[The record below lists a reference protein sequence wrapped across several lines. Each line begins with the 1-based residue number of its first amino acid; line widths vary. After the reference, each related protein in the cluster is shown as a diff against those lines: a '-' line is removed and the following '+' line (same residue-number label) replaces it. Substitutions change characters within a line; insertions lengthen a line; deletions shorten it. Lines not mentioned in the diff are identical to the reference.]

1 MRCGCT
7 SWETDRVHPVEDPAY
22 PTVVTIGVVNFASVL
37 RDKDAT
43 LAKMQA
49 ITRDAARQGCD
60 LVVFPELALNSW
72 DHCAECRAAGTSCEW
87 HLGQAE
93 VVPGPSTDAMAA
105 LARELGVYVIF
116 GLEERDPEEPARIYN
131 ASAIVGPEGV
141 LGTYRKVHLGIPLE
155 TFRFSPGDDLPVWQ
169 TKLGP
174 IGLLICYDFWSNP
187 ELARILALK
196 GARLL
201 INTTGCKG
209 APGKRDYIVNTTV
222 VRAQENL
229 VYAATANRVDCHDK
243 EPYIG
248 HSVIAG
254 PAFPGFNK
262 VYAEAGDGEGLV
274 VATLNFH
281 QLARWYDVFPWREGR
296 LGAQAYASEIVARE
310 FNEIAAAA
318 RASTVAAPT
327 PTPPTTS

>member
-1 MRCGCT
+1 M
-7 SWETDRVHPVEDPAY
+7 HPVEDPSY
-22 PTVVTIGVVNFASVL
+22 PEVVTVGVVNFASVL
-37 RDKDAT
+37 RDKAAT
-43 LAKMQA
+43 LAKMQGIA
-49 ITRDAARQGCD
+49 RDAARQGCD

-72 DHCAECRAAGTSCEW
+72 DGCADCKAVAGSCEW

-93 VVPGPSTDAMAA
+93 LVPGPSTDAMAA
-105 LARELGVYVIF
+105 LAAELDLHIIF
-116 GLEERDPEEPARIYN
+116 GMEERDPDDPTRIYN
-131 ASAIVGPEGV
+131 ASAVISPDGV
-141 LGTYRKVHLGIPLE
+141 QGTYRKLHLGIPME
-155 TFRFSPGDDLPVWQ
+155 TDRFSPGDSLPVWQ

-174 IGLLICYDFWSNP
+174 IGVLICYDFWSNP

-201 INTTGCKG
+201 VNTTGCKG

-243 EPYIG
+243 EAYIG

-262 VYAEAGDGEGLV
+262 VYAEAGEGEALV
-274 VATLNFH
+274 VASLNFA
-281 QLARWYDVFPWREGR
+281 QLARWYDVFPWREWR
-296 LGAQAYASEIVARE
+296 LGAQGSASAVIAKE
-310 FNEIAAAA
+310 FAALAEQA
-318 RASTVAAPT
+318 TVRMP
-327 PTPPTTS
+327 SV

>member
-1 MRCGCT
+1 
-7 SWETDRVHPVEDPAY
+7 VHAVEDPTY
-22 PTVVTIGVVNFASVL
+22 PDAITVGVVNFASVL
-37 RDKDAT
+37 RDKEAT
-43 LAKMQA
+43 LAKIEA
-49 ITRDAARQGCD
+49 VTRDAARQGCD

-72 DHCAECRAAGTSCEW
+72 DGCADCKAVGVGGSCEW

-93 VVPGPSTDAMAA
+93 LVPGPSTERIAA
-105 LARELGVYVIF
+105 LAAELDVHVIF
-116 GLEERDPEEPARIYN
+116 GLEERDPDDPTRLYN
-131 ASAIVGPEGV
+131 ASVVITPDQGI
-141 LGTYRKVHLGIPLE
+141 LGTYRKLHLGIPLE
-155 TFRFSPGDDLPVWQ
+155 ARFSPGDDLPVWQ
-169 TKLGP
+169 TRLGP

-201 INTTGCKG
+201 VNTTGCKG
-209 APGKRDYIVNTTV
+209 APGKRDYIVDTTV

-229 VYAATANRVDCHDK
+229 VYACTANRVDCHDK

-262 VYAEAGDGEGLV
+262 VYAEAGDGEALV

-281 QLARWYDVFPWREGR
+281 QLGRWYDVFPWREWR
-296 LGAQAYASEIVARE
+296 LGAQGYATAVVARE
-310 FNEIAAAA
+310 FAALAEQAA
-318 RASTVAAPT
+318 GV
-327 PTPPTTS
+327 TS

>member
-1 MRCGCT
+1 MI
-7 SWETDRVHPVEDPAY
+7 HPVEDPAH
-22 PTVVTIGVVNFASVL
+22 PEVITVGVVNFASVW
-37 RDKDAT
+37 RDKAAT
-43 LAKMQA
+43 LAKMQG

-72 DHCAECRAAGTSCEW
+72 DGCAECKAVGGSCEW

-93 VVPGPSTDAMAA
+93 LVPGPSTDAVAA
-105 LARELGVYVIF
+105 LAAELGIHVIF
-116 GLEERDPEEPARIYN
+116 GLEERDPDEPTRIYN
-131 ASAIVGPEGV
+131 AAAVISPDGV
-141 LGTYRKVHLGIPLE
+141 LGTYRKLHLGIPLE
-155 TFRFSPGDDLPVWQ
+155 TDRFSPGDELPVWE

-174 IGLLICYDFWSNP
+174 IGVLICYDFWSNP

-201 INTTGCKG
+201 VNTTGCKG

-222 VRAQENL
+222 TRAQENL

-254 PAFPGFNK
+254 PAFPQFNK
-262 VYAEAGDGEGLV
+262 VYAEAGDGEALV
-274 VATLNFH
+274 VASLNFH
-281 QLARWYDVFPWREGR
+281 QLARWYDLFPWRRWR
-296 LGAQAYASEIVARE
+296 LGAQGYASEVVARE
-310 FNEIAAAA
+310 FRALADEAAEAA
-318 RASTVAAPT
+318 VPFAT
-327 PTPPTTS
+327 P